1 MADHEGERAGEL
13 ERREPQAAEPAA
25 RVPWEGHVGH
35 ELDEVV
41 EGRTP
46 IRTADRRTLLQQPKE
61 PSLD

>member
-1 MADHEGERAGEL
+1 MADHEAGHEEGLERA
-13 ERREPQAAEPAA
+13 PPVVEPAA

-46 IRTADRRTLLQQPKE
+46 ILTADRRTLLQQPKE